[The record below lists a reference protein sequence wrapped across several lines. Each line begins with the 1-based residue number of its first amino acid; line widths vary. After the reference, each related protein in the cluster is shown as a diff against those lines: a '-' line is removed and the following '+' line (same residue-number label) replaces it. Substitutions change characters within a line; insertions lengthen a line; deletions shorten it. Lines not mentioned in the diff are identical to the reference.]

1 MASHPASCAAAGSSG
16 QENATVSRF
25 LATFAVIWR
34 LAHPYFFSE
43 DRRAARALLA
53 SVILIELALVGIN
66 VLLNRWQNR
75 FYNALQDRAWDAFIS
90 ELMFFLLLSVS
101 YVVLAVY
108 QLYLQQWLQIRWRAW
123 MTRRYLDRWLGN
135 SNHYR
140 MQLLGDPADNPD
152 QRIAEDIKL
161 FGERGILIGIRVLG
175 AVVSLVSFVII
186 LWGLSGDAPLRLFGH
201 EVSIPGYLVWAA
213 LIYASVATVVTHWI
227 GRPLINLNFQ
237 QQRYEADFRF
247 NLVRVREN
255 SEQIALLKGEAAED
269 ARLQHRFSFVVT
281 NWWAIMSRLKRLTL
295 LTASYRQASVVFP
308 FVVVSPAYFAGS
320 VQLGALMQTTSA
332 FESVREALSVFID
345 VYRELAEWR
354 AVIARLDGFDS
365 AIAQAEAAAA
375 AKPAIEILTHGD
387 GKAISIRD
395 LTVQL
400 PNGKPLVTAENITVE
415 PAGDSVLIRG
425 PSGAGKSTLFRA
437 IGGIWPFGSGEIR
450 LPVGA
455 RVMIM
460 PQQPYFP
467 VARLAE
473 AVSYPEPPGVFTS
486 AQLAEAI
493 AAVGLNEL
501 IERLDQEAHWNRV
514 LSLGEQQRL
523 GLARAFLQKPDF
535 LLLDESTASLDPAA
549 EETLYRLLKTQ
560 LASTTL
566 VSIGHR
572 TALSEFHDRHL
583 VIDIDADGR
592 RLRERSLAAATG

>member
-1 MASHPASCAAAGSSG
+1 MSRLL
-16 QENATVSRF
+16 ATVS
-25 LATFAVIWR
+25 VIWR
-34 LAHPYFFSE
+34 LTHPYFFSE
-43 DRRAARALLA
+43 DRRPARALLA
-53 SVILIELALVGIN
+53 SVILIELLLVGIN
-66 VLLNRWQNR
+66 VLINRWQNR

-90 ELMFFLLLSVS
+90 ELLFFAFLGVS

-123 MTRRYLDRWLGN
+123 MTRRYLDRWLNN

-140 MQLLGDPADNPD
+140 TQLLGDPADNPD

-161 FGERGILIGIRVLG
+161 FAEKAILIGIRVLG
-175 AVVSLVSFVII
+175 AAVSLVSFVII
-186 LWGLSGDAPLRLFGH
+186 LWGLSGDAPLQLFGY

-213 LIYASVATVVTHWI
+213 LIYATVATVATHWI
-227 GRPLINLNFQ
+227 GRPLIKLNFQ

-255 SEQIALLKGEAAED
+255 AEQIALLKGEAAED

-281 NWWAIMSRLKRLTL
+281 NWWAIMTRLKRLTL
-295 LTASYRQASVVFP
+295 LTASYRQVSVVFP
-308 FVVVSPAYFAGS
+308 FVLVSPAYFAGK
-320 VQLGALMQTTSA
+320 VQLGTLMQTASA

-375 AKPAIEILTHGD
+375 AKPAIEVLTHGD
-387 GKAISIRD
+387 GTAISIRD
-395 LTVQL
+395 LTVRL
-400 PNGKPLVTAENITVE
+400 PNGKPLVTAEDITVA
-415 PAGDSVLIRG
+415 PDGGSVLIRG

-450 LPVGA
+450 LPLGA

-467 VARLAE
+467 VATLAD
-473 AVSYPEPPGVFTS
+473 AVSYPEPPGTFTS
-486 AQLAEAI
+486 AQVAAAI
-493 AAVGLNEL
+493 AAVGLLEL
-501 IERLDQEAHWNRV
+501 GERLEQEAHWNRV

-523 GLARAFLQKPDF
+523 GLARALLLKPDF
-535 LLLDESTASLDPAA
+535 LFLDESTASLDPTA
-549 EETLYRLLKTQ
+549 EETLYRLLKTR

-572 TALSEFHDRHL
+572 AALAEFHDQHL
-583 VIDIDADGR
+583 IIDSDAGGR
-592 RLRERSLAAATG
+592 RLREQQLAPAAG